1 MDNVCSQIKNELET
15 NYDIPF
21 DVKFR
26 QEYNDPHF
34 ILAPSNDMGELFE
47 VNIAIRQDI
56 RLIIEI
62 TPQKYA
68 ADMIKDM
75 NLATE
80 EKRNLFRKYL
90 SLFSDENAKVDIR
103 VNHNL
108 CDLMQNDDWKYEWKN
123 FRIRISKVLAGA
135 FDRPDIKQEVPKWA
149 SYSVGIMMALLNV
162 EVMTND
168 EQFLEGKR
176 SQITFNRYERNP
188 ANRELCLAYN
198 GYLCKICGFD
208 FEKQYGIMGR
218 GFIHVHHIEAIS
230 SHEDAYYL
238 NPKTD
243 LIPVCPNCHAM
254 IHRLNPPMKPAA
266 LKEIIEKNK
275 EENN

>member
-1 MDNVCSQIKNELET
+1 MDSVCSQIKNELET

-34 ILAPSNDMGELFE
+34 ILAPGNDIGELFE
-47 VNIAIRQDI
+47 VNIAVRQDI

-80 EKRNLFRKYL
+80 EKRDLFRKYL
-90 SLFSDENAKVDIR
+90 TLFSADNAKVDIR
-103 VNHNL
+103 VNHSL
-108 CDLMQNDDWKYEWKN
+108 CDLLQDEIWDCEWKN

-135 FDRPDIKQEVPKWA
+135 FESPDIKQEVPRWA
-149 SYSVGIMMALLNV
+149 SHSVGMMMALLNV
-162 EVMTND
+162 EVMTRD
-168 EQFLEGKR
+168 EQYLEGKR
-176 SQITFNRYERNP
+176 SQITLNRYERNP

-198 GYLCKICGFD
+198 GYVCKICGFD
-208 FEKQYGIMGR
+208 FEKKYGTIGH
-218 GFIHVHHIEAIS
+218 GFIHVHHIESIA
-230 SHEDAYYL
+230 SHENEYYL
-238 NPKTD
+238 DPKTD

-254 IHRLNPPMKPAA
+254 LHRSNPPMVPEA
-266 LKEIIEKNK
+266 LKEIIQRIKGE
-275 EENN
+275 